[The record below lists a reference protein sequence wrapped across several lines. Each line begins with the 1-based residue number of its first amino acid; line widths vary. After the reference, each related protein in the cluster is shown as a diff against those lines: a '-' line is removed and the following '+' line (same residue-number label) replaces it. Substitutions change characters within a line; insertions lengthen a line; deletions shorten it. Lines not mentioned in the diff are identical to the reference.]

1 MTAQAQAGGLRG
13 VVIGESRISDVQA
26 EGSLYY
32 QGYNIHDLAEN
43 STFEETIYL
52 LWRGELPTQA
62 QLTQFR
68 AELAAEYALPESVIA
83 LLRGFPKTANSM
95 DALRTGVSA
104 LGMFDPDAGDNSTE
118 ANLRKSLRLQAKMP
132 TLVAAIE
139 RLSQGLEP
147 IAPRNDLSIA
157 ANFLFMLSGKE
168 ADPLYVRTI
177 DIDFILH
184 ADHEAN
190 ASTFATR
197 VTVSTGADLY
207 SGAVSGIGTL
217 SGPRHG
223 GAAEETMHMLLEIGD
238 LSKVDDYARPKLT
251 GEKRTPI
258 PGFGH
263 PVYRA
268 PDPRAT
274 HLREMSKQL
283 GELHN
288 DTKWFQ
294 MTTRIESIVNELS
307 NTPERLAA
315 GKQAIYANVDCF
327 SASCY
332 HEMSLPTSLFTPIFV
347 ISRVSGWCAHMLE
360 QMRPGEKIIRPRL
373 DYVGPNNLPWKP
385 IEQR

>member
-1 MTAQAQAGGLRG
+1 MSEAAQPQAGGLRG
-13 VVIGESRISDVQA
+13 IVIGSSRISDVQA
-26 EGSLYY
+26 EGNLYY
-32 QGYNIHDLAEN
+32 QGYNIHALADN
-43 STFEETIYL
+43 ATFEETVYL

-62 QLTQFR
+62 QLAQFR
-68 AELAAEYALPESVIA
+68 AELAAQYALPEEVLTLA
-83 LLRGFPKTANSM
+83 RGFPETANSM

-104 LGMFDPDAGDNSTE
+104 LGMFDPDAGNQSAE
-118 ANLRKSLRLQAKMP
+118 ANLRKSLRLQAKIP
-132 TLVAAIE
+132 TLAAAIQ
-139 RLSQGLEP
+139 RLSQGFEP
-147 IAPRNDLSIA
+147 IAPRSDLGLA
-157 ANFLFMLSGKE
+157 ANFLYMLSGEE
-168 ADPLYVRTI
+168 ADPLYVRTL

-223 GAAEETMHMLLEIGD
+223 GAAEETMQMLLEIGD
-238 LSKVDDYARPKLT
+238 LDKVDAWTRPKLT

-274 HLREMSKQL
+274 HLREMSRRL
-283 GELHN
+283 GELRN
-288 DTKWFQ
+288 DMKWYQ
-294 MTTRIESIVNELS
+294 MTTRIESIVNEMS

-332 HEMSLPTSLFTPIFV
+332 HEMDLPVSLFTPLFV
-347 ISRVSGWCAHMLE
+347 YQPHFRVVRPYAGTDASRRKNHSPAFGIHW
-360 QMRPGEKIIRPRL
+360 RPRSAL
-373 DYVGPNNLPWKP
+373 DAH
-385 IEQR
+385 